1 MTEVTRTKR
10 TLVSEGP
17 VETTTTRK
25 TTTYSSSGGYE
36 GDDLSSLY
44 KSSMS
49 PRTTVITRSAYG
61 SAPRGGSGYNMER
74 SVSYGYN
81 YGAAPAGAYSS
92 VVGVGVN
99 QVKGNRA
106 QEKKDMQDLN
116 ERLAGYIE
124 KVRFLEAQ
132 NRKLASE
139 LEQLKTK
146 WGKATADIKAMYQKE
161 LDEARKLLDNSEK
174 EKAALQIKVSTL
186 EQSIEELRQKYA
198 EALQLHESDKET
210 IDRQNQQLSDYEAEL
225 GLLRRRVGSLEDDK
239 ARDKKEIKRLTDAL
253 NKARIDL
260 DNETLN
266 HIDAENRRQTLEEE
280 LEFLKAIH
288 EQECKELACLA
299 YRDPTQENREF
310 WKNEMA
316 QCLREIQEAYD
327 EKVNSIRGEM
337 ETFYNLK
344 VQEFRTG
351 SARTGME
358 AEHAKEES
366 KRLRTQLN
374 DLRQKLADFEV
385 RNAQLEKELELLRRE
400 YEEKQRE
407 WEIEGNELKSEL
419 VKLRAEMEGM
429 LKELQDIMDIK
440 LSLELE
446 IAAYRKL
453 LEGEENRGGLKTLVE
468 SFMVSGGGG
477 GGGGGYS
484 SSSGYSQS
492 IGYGEGDDD
501 DDMKVSQVVKGEM
514 SAKTTYQRSAKGPV
528 SISECSPDGKY
539 VALENTGK
547 KDEPLDG
554 WFIKRYLEDTKKEIK
569 FTFPK
574 GAVISSRPGQKAIK
588 VWARGSRP
596 AGSDDFEMQDN
607 NTFGVGA
614 NIKTTLH
621 NVNGEEKATHQQRT
635 LYTS

>member
-344 VQEFRTG
+344 VSEFKTG
-351 SARTGME
+351 SAKQGME
-358 AEHAKEES
+358 AQHSKEES
-366 KRLRTQLN
+366 KRLRSTTQELRARVA
-374 DLRQKLADFEV
+374 DLEI

-453 LEGEENRGGLKTLVE
+453 LEGEENRHGLKQVVE
-468 SFMVSGGGG
+468 QWITTGQEQ
-477 GGGGGYS
+477 S
-484 SSSGYSQS
+484 SIDY
-492 IGYGEGDDD
+492 DT
-501 DDMKVSQVVKGEM
+501 DMKVSQVVKGEM